1 MSELSTY
8 LTEAGVAARVAS
20 RYPRFRPGA
29 SWSPARCLSECARR
43 WPERAAVLFED
54 RRYTWRE
61 VDRIVDRTARAFQEI
76 GIEAGDSVALL
87 MDNRPE
93 YLFAASAL
101 SRLRAKAALLN
112 TNVSGPALIHALEA
126 GRARLALVGAEH
138 EDKVAEIRGE
148 LPIPAEAVYIQRDG
162 ELEGS
167 AGFASFDTL
176 VCRATDGPIEGL
188 QAPRVEEHA
197 CYIYTSGTTGLP
209 KAAVIPNSR
218 FVMGGTLFGR
228 GLLDLGPGDVVYLT
242 LPLYHSNGMIGGWS
256 SVLQGGATIALR
268 RKFSASNFWSDV
280 RKFEA
285 TAFIYIGELLRY
297 LLNAPEHP
305 RDGHHKLRVIAGNGL
320 RPDIWEEFQ
329 NRFKVPMIREIYGAT
344 EGTTVLANCTGR
356 VGMVGRLQP
365 GLVVAR
371 CDLLSGDLWRGE
383 DGHSEAVAAGEIG
396 LLITPINTLTK
407 FDGYVDEEA
416 SQEKILSDVFEA
428 GDRYFNT
435 GDLLKLHEG
444 RWLSFAD
451 RVGDTFRWK
460 GENVSTNEVAETL
473 NGAIGVLES
482 NVYGVEVP
490 NTEGRAG
497 MASVN
502 HDESFDLDLFNHWVI
517 DKLPVYMRPYFLR
530 LQSEMRITGTFKHQK
545 VDYRDEGYDPAK
557 TSDPLFFLDGEK
569 YVPLS
574 VALHDRIATGDLKI
588 R

>member
-8 LTEAGVAARVAS
+8 ITEARVAARIAS

-29 SWSPARCLSECARR
+29 AWNPARCLSECARR
-43 WPERAAVLFED
+43 WPDNVAILFED
-54 RRYTWRE
+54 RRYAWRE

-76 GIEAGDSVALL
+76 GVQPGDSVAVL

-93 YLFAASAL
+93 YLFAVCAL

-112 TNVSGPALIHALEA
+112 TNVTGASLIHAIKA
-126 GRARLALVGAEH
+126 GRASYALVGAEH
-138 EDKVAEIRGE
+138 EGKISAIRDE
-148 LPIPAEAVYIQRDG
+148 LPIPAELVYIQRDG
-162 ELEGS
+162 ELECSGELT
-167 AGFASFDTL
+167 SFDTL
-176 VCRATDGPIEGL
+176 VCRAADGPLAETL
-188 QAPRVEEHA
+188 APTAEEHA

-218 FVMGGTLFGR
+218 FMMGGTLFGR
-228 GLLDLGPGDVVYLT
+228 GLLDLGPGDVIYVT

-256 SVLQGGATIALR
+256 SALQGGATIALR
-268 RKFSASNFWSDV
+268 RKFSASNFWSDI

-285 TAFIYIGELLRY
+285 TAFMYIGELLRY

-305 RDGHHKLRVIAGNGL
+305 RDGHHKLRAIAGNGL

-329 NRFKVPMIREIYGAT
+329 TRFNVPLIREIYGAT

-371 CDLLSGDLWRGE
+371 CDLLSGDLWRGD
-383 DGHSEAVAAGEIG
+383 DGHSEAVEPGEVG
-396 LLITPINTLTK
+396 LLITPINSLTK

-416 SQEKILSDVFEA
+416 SQKKILTDVFVA

-473 NGAIGVLES
+473 NGATGVLES

-490 NTEGRAG
+490 GTEGRAG

-502 HDESFDLDLFNHWVI
+502 HDEAFELDLFNRWVI
-517 DKLPVYMRPYFLR
+517 DNLPVYQRPYFLR

-545 VDYRDEGYDPAK
+545 VDYRKEGYDPSQI
-557 TSDPLFFLDGEK
+557 SDPLFFLDGEK

-574 VALHDRIATGDLKI
+574 RELHERIAAGEVKL